1 MVCMGQ
7 KTIFATSE
15 IKRNSYLIEQAKAVK
30 SYENKTGLSL
40 VEMLIVVAIIVILTT
55 MVIGLAGRV
64 DNQSKEQLTR
74 NTIAI
79 ITAALRQFHDY
90 KYPYNNLAY
99 ADFDFPLDCNGF
111 DVLTLQLQTTL
122 ENALGLAPGS
132 VVIDPVTAHNDPS
145 YSGGEVLYFFLSK
158 VPECRKTLDKID
170 ESLIT
175 NLGLDKQPMTVTI
188 GVRIEPLLRVIDP
201 WGTTLKYDY
210 YDEVFLDPRSR
221 RTFPVITSAGPDRK
235 FGTDDDISSRK

>member
-1 MVCMGQ
+1 M
-7 KTIFATSE
+7 
-15 IKRNSYLIEQAKAVK
+15 K
-30 SYENKTGLSL
+30 SYANKTGLSL

-79 ITAALRQFHDY
+79 ITAALGQFNDY
-90 KYPYNNLAY
+90 KYPYKDLAY
-99 ADFDFPLDCNGF
+99 ADFGFPLDCNGF
-111 DVLTLQLQTTL
+111 DVVSLQTAL
-122 ENALGLAPGS
+122 ESALASPAPIIATGH
-132 VVIDPVTAHNDPS
+132 DPT
-145 YSGGEVLYFFLSK
+145 YSGCEALYVFLRQ

-175 NLGLDKQPMTVTI
+175 NLGLDKQSMTVTI

-201 WGTTLKYDY
+201 WGTALKYDY
-210 YDEVFLDPRSR
+210 YDEVTLDPRSR
-221 RTFPVITSAGPDRK
+221 RTFPEITSAGPDRK
-235 FGTDDDISSRK
+235 FGNTDDISSRK